1 MQLRHAGGRNNM
13 TPRVSKRLVIDA
25 SVARAA
31 GGEDA
36 TLPMSKY
43 CRDFLQAT
51 LTICHS
57 AVMTSEIENE
67 WKKHQSKFASRWR
80 RSMEGRKKIFRS
92 DNTGNNELRSKLV
105 SIHVS
110 KADKKVM
117 LKDMH
122 LIEAALITD
131 KIVVSLDEKVRE
143 LFDANTV
150 KLGELKN
157 AVWIN
162 PCKTDEKPIAW
173 LEAGARNDK
182 HRRLGYRN

>member
-1 MQLRHAGGRNNM
+1 M
-13 TPRVSKRLVIDA
+13 TPRISKRLVIDA

-36 TLPMSKY
+36 TYPISKN
-43 CRDFLQAT
+43 CRDFLKAT

-67 WKKHQSKFASRWR
+67 WKKHQSTFASRWR

-92 DNTGNNELRSKLV
+92 ENTGNSELRLKLD
-105 SIHVS
+105 SIHIRR
-110 KADKKVM
+110 ADKKIM

-131 KIVVSLDEKVRE
+131 KIVISLDEEVRE
-143 LFDANTV
+143 LFDEYAV
-150 KLGELKN
+150 KLGDLKN

-162 PCKTDEKPIAW
+162 PNKTDENPIAW
-173 LEAGARNDK
+173 LNAGARNEK
-182 HRRLGYRN
+182 HRHLGYRNK